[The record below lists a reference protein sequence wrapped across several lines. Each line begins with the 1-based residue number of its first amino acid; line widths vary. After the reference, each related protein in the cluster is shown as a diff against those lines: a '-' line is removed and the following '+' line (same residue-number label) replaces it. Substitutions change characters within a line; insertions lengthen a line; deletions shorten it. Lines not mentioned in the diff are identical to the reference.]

1 MCLFIMNCKSF
12 VYICSWLLITYLLVV
27 SHFSNKNCLT
37 LFFCKKIM
45 FPLSLETEMRLYNNS
60 KLPKNFF
67 IERVLCVTINFFCNV
82 KKFNCPEKISWSSL
96 IQFIFWS
103 CDDGCMFLF
112 YSLLVLLHKKMSII
126 WKKIKLTVFRHHSS
140 KLENLNFCVHLK
152 III

>member
-82 KKFNCPEKISWSSL
+82 KKFNCPEKISWCSL
-96 IQFIFWS
+96 IQFISWS
-103 CDDGCMFLF
+103 CDDGSMFLF
-112 YSLLVLLHKKMSII
+112 LLSTSECYKKNEYCL
-126 WKKIKLTVFRHHSS
+126 KK
-140 KLENLNFCVHLK
+140 N
-152 III
+152 